1 MQYTK
6 HTLLFIYF
14 NIFKEPPFIYYK
26 LWIAE
31 IYVIVI
37 YTSGRFFFNV
47 DCILISKL
55 NLLIESF
62 PDDLSQRYRID
73 INRQNKVTSGA
84 GEEEEEGP
92 LHIQPRRGELRIY
105 PWKLN

>member
-14 NIFKEPPFIYYK
+14 NIFKEPPFIYHK

-31 IYVIVI
+31 IYVN
-37 YTSGRFFFNV
+37 GFFFYVN
-47 DCILISKL
+47 CIPISKL
-55 NLLIESF
+55 NSLIESF

-105 PWKLN
+105 P